1 MQINVNIT
9 DLDKIDLNT
18 QVGEDV
24 AYYNPETEETEYAPR
39 TLGDILIERLYMSM
53 IKNADSWHNALK
65 ARVNLLRDE
74 TIRAA
79 IEPMVKQALDAGF
92 QPANKYGEPQGAPTT
107 LRDLIMEE
115 VGEYFKPKDRYTK
128 SAFQEV
134 LAKEV
139 NAAFTKELQQA
150 IAAEK
155 EKARA
160 MVREHAAKVVA
171 ETVISLG
178 K

>member
-9 DLDKIDLNT
+9 DLDAIDLDT
-18 QVGEDV
+18 VIGEDV
-24 AYYNPETEETEYAPR
+24 AWYNPDTDETEMRPR
-39 TLGDILIERLYMSM
+39 TLGDVLVDRLYKEIASGRGEFH
-53 IKNADSWHNALK
+53 DRLK
-65 ARVNLLRDE
+65 ARVNALRDE

-92 QPANKYGEPQGAPTT
+92 RPANRYGEPQGEPTT
-107 LRDLIMEE
+107 LRDLIMAE

-128 SAFQEV
+128 SAFQTL
-134 LAKEV
+134 LASEI

-160 MVREHAAKVVA
+160 LVREHAAKVLA
-171 ETVISLG
+171 QTVISLG